1 MYTLHW
7 ERTYKKIQILH
18 VFVSLREEEEEEE
31 TRVEISRMGGEGRG
45 GGDDNVMS
53 RRYNE
58 ARRSEL
64 SETRRWRSPTR
75 GGPPW
80 NGGGKQKT
88 AILDRVITRV
98 AC

>member
-1 MYTLHW
+1 MSSFRF
-7 ERTYKKIQILH
+7 EKKKKKKKRA
-18 VFVSLREEEEEEE
+18 SKY
-31 TRVEISRMGGEGRG
+31 RVWGGRG